1 VFHGHSRATD
11 NALDLCSHRSSG
23 RWHHLSG
30 QRVRQPLYS
39 TALQRYPR
47 TVASKHYHQRKIQL
61 RQRSPSLAEYAKGR
75 LAWAAACQAST
86 ASV

>member
-1 VFHGHSRATD
+1 SPVLAT
-11 NALDLCSHRSSG
+11 L
-23 RWHHLSG
+23 
-30 QRVRQPLYS
+30 RQPLYS

-47 TVASKHYHQRKIQL
+47 AVASKHYRQRMIQL

-75 LAWAAACQAST
+75 LTWAAACQTST

>member
-1 VFHGHSRATD
+1 MHLTCAATGHPVAGTTF
-11 NALDLCSHRSSG
+11 
-23 RWHHLSG
+23 SG

-47 TVASKHYHQRKIQL
+47 TVASKHYHQRKIPL